1 MRILYVLT
9 SLGVGG
15 AEKQAIALAER
26 MAARGHAVALIALK
40 HTEEEWPV
48 KLPVLR
54 LNLKKTPL
62 GILRGPQFARKFL
75 ALFRPDILHSHTF
88 PANIF
93 TRLLHLPFTMRDR
106 EPIVINTIHNVYE
119 GPWHRMLI
127 YQVTRSKAHFVT
139 AVSAAAAE
147 RFERAHAVSKNKMQ
161 VLTNGIETDVFLPER
176 SRRRRVRSQMKTGD
190 AFVWLAVGRLA
201 PAKDYPNLL
210 RAWAQVH
217 SMQPKAQLWIAGEGD
232 ISAVVQEDKGPAS
245 EDHDSSIHWLGLRRD
260 VADLMDAADG
270 YVLSSAWEG
279 MPLALGEAMAMEK
292 VAVATDVG
300 GVRELIG
307 DAGFVVPPNDSKAL
321 ADEMLNVMA
330 MAEPARR
337 VMGRDA
343 RLRVKLNFSIDA
355 KAEEWERLYTRLSK
369 PEPA

>member
-1 MRILYVLT
+1 VRILYVLT

-15 AEKQAIALAER
+15 AEKQAITVAER

-62 GILRGPQFARKFL
+62 GILRGLQFARKFL

-93 TRLLHLPFTMRDR
+93 TRLLHLPFTMRGR
-106 EPIVINTIHNVYE
+106 VPIVVNTIHNEYE
-119 GPWHRMLI
+119 GGWHRMLI
-127 YQVTRSKAHFVT
+127 YQTTRPKARFVT
-139 AVSAAAAE
+139 AVSAAVAE
-147 RFERAHAVSKNKMQ
+147 RFERAHAVSKSKMQ
-161 VLTNGIETDVFLPER
+161 VLTNGIETDTFVPER
-176 SRRRRVRSQMKTGD
+176 SRRQRVRSQMKTED

-210 RAWAQVH
+210 RAWKQVH
-217 SMQPKAQLWIAGEGD
+217 LTHPKAQLWIAGEGD
-232 ISAVVQEDKGPAS
+232 IIALAQEDKDAAS
-245 EDHDSSIHWLGLRRD
+245 EGHDSSIHWLGLRRD
-260 VADLMDAADG
+260 IADLMDAADG

-307 DAGFVVPPNDSKAL
+307 DAGFVVPPNNSKAL
-321 ADEMLNVMA
+321 AEEMLNVMG
-330 MAEPARR
+330 MPDSARR

-343 RLRVKLNFSIDA
+343 RLRIKLNFSIDA
-355 KAEEWERLYTRLSK
+355 KAEEWERLYSKLSK
-369 PEPA
+369 QESA